1 MNMSPQI
8 SPEQELRNRAVWDRL
23 VEQCRNGPL
32 PFVKADPENPKVVGS
47 LWNVTASGDLFEDNM
62 RGLMYCDLL
71 LHRVKSWRNHGSLQ
85 IDPFL
90 AVSEVLMAIAKK
102 GDPGAIENGF
112 FSRLAMLALSG
123 SLN

>member
-1 MNMSPQI
+1 M
-8 SPEQELRNRAVWDRL
+8 ECHGKRGL
-23 VEQCRNGPL
+23 V
-32 PFVKADPENPKVVGS
+32 
-47 LWNVTASGDLFEDNM
+47 EDNM

-102 GDPGAIENGF
+102 GDPCQSYPTSA
-112 FSRLAMLALSG
+112 RRP
-123 SLN
+123 

>member
-1 MNMSPQI
+1 MTAEMSL
-8 SPEQELRNRAVWDRL
+8 EQAERSQALWEQL

-32 PFVKADPENPKVVGS
+32 PFVRPHPENPEVVGS

-71 LHRVKSWRNHGSLQ
+71 LHRIKNWRNHGSIQ

-90 AVSEVLMAIAKK
+90 GVSEVLMAIAKK

-112 FSRLAMLALSG
+112 LSRLSMLALNA